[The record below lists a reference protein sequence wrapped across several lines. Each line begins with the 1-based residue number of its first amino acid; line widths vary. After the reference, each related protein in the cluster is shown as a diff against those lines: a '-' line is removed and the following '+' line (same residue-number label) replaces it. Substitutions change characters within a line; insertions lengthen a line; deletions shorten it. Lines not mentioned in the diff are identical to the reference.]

1 MKYQKFRK
9 MDGKKY
15 LDVTR
20 FLKRTT
26 HLTAREW
33 VIAHL
38 CADFKDASNRSE
50 MTWIGS
56 NLKQLVPFMD
66 EDYTRQEVSNA
77 RASFKK
83 KVQRSGTTF
92 FYAYYAGLITQE
104 EMIGM
109 IHKMVQDLKKLI
121 ETEGGDVPTEHAT
134 EVQMLVADVLR
145 KINES
150 MEEDYY

>member
-1 MKYQKFRK
+1 

-83 KVQRSGTTF
+83 KFSAVEPPSFTPIMQVSSHR
-92 FYAYYAGLITQE
+92 
-104 EMIGM
+104 
-109 IHKMVQDLKKLI
+109 KK
-121 ETEGGDVPTEHAT
+121 
-134 EVQMLVADVLR
+134 
-145 KINES
+145 
-150 MEEDYY
+150 

>member
-9 MDGKKY
+9 MDNKKH
-15 LDVTR
+15 LEVTR
-20 FLKRTT
+20 FLKSTT

-38 CADFKDASNRSE
+38 CADFKDTSNRSE

-56 NLKQLVPFMD
+56 NLKELVPFM
-66 EDYTRQEVSNA
+66 EEEYTRQEVSNS
-77 RASFKK
+77 RAAFKK

-109 IHKMVQDLKKLI
+109 IHKMVQDMKKLI
-121 ETEGGDVPTEHAT
+121 ETEGGEIPAEHAT

-145 KINES
+145 RIIES

>member
-9 MDGKKY
+9 MDNKKH
-15 LDVTR
+15 LEVTR
-20 FLKRTT
+20 FLKSTT

-38 CADFKDASNRSE
+38 CADFKDTSNRSE

-56 NLKQLVPFMD
+56 NLKELVPFM
-66 EDYTRQEVSNA
+66 EEEYTRQEVSNS
-77 RASFKK
+77 RAAFKK

-109 IHKMVQDLKKLI
+109 IHKMVQDMKKLI
-121 ETEGGDVPTEHAT
+121 ETEGGEIPPEHAT

-145 KINES
+145 RINES
-150 MEEDYY
+150 MEENYY

>member
-9 MDGKKY
+9 MDSKKY
-15 LDVTR
+15 LEVTR

-56 NLKQLVPFMD
+56 NLKELVPFM
-66 EDYTRQEVSNA
+66 EEEYTRQEVSNA
-77 RASFKK
+77 RAVFKK
-83 KVQRSGTTF
+83 RFSAVALPSFMHIMQASLHR
-92 FYAYYAGLITQE
+92 
-104 EMIGM
+104 
-109 IHKMVQDLKKLI
+109 KK
-121 ETEGGDVPTEHAT
+121 
-134 EVQMLVADVLR
+134 
-145 KINES
+145 
-150 MEEDYY
+150 